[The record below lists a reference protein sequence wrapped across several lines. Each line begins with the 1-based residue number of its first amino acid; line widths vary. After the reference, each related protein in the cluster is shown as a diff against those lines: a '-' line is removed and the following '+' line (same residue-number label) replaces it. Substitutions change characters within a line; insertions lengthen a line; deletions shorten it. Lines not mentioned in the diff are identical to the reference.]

1 MDCWLA
7 ATLPYEYLI
16 DRLAVRTMDI
26 AIETNQLTKRYEKPS
41 SWRLSNQGGATSAV
55 VDVNLS
61 VKTGELFGL
70 LGPNGAGKT
79 TLVKMLCTL
88 IAPTEGSASVAG
100 FPLSESGS
108 IRASVGLVV
117 SDERSF
123 YWRLSGQRNLE
134 FFAAMH
140 GLYGDQA
147 QGRIQEVLARVDL
160 GAEAEK
166 PFSNYSTGMKQRL
179 AIARSLM
186 HKPKLLFLDEPS
198 RSLDP
203 KATTRLHEL
212 IVELNVNEN
221 TTIFLITHDLAE
233 AESLCQ
239 RVAVMHRGRIQ
250 VIGEPSNLRRQLRPQ
265 QHYTM
270 KVDAISP
277 DVTNTIRELI
287 DDLDIEQIDDH
298 LYLRFQA
305 GDEDGILSS
314 LLDVLRD
321 NRVAVRGIE
330 GYPPSLEEVFE
341 HFTSEELF
349 DDDE

>member
-1 MDCWLA
+1 
-7 ATLPYEYLI
+7 
-16 DRLAVRTMDI
+16 MDI
-26 AIETNQLTKRYEKPS
+26 AIETKQLTKRYEKS
-41 SWRLSNQGGATSAV
+41 TSWRLSAPQDATSAV
-55 VDVNLS
+55 VDVNLAVNS
-61 VKTGELFGL
+61 GELFGL
-70 LGPNGAGKT
+70 IGPNGAGKT

-88 IAPTEGSASVAG
+88 IAPTEGSATVAG
-100 FPLSESGS
+100 YPLSESGR

-123 YWRLSGQRNLE
+123 YWRLSGKRNLE

-140 GLYGDQA
+140 GLYADEA
-147 QGRIQEVLARVDL
+147 QNRIREVLALVDL
-160 GAEAEK
+160 GVEADK

-212 IVELNVNEN
+212 IVDLNVEKS

-239 RVAVMHRGRIQ
+239 RVAVMNQGRIQ

-265 QHYTM
+265 QHYTV
-270 KVDAISP
+270 KVDAVSP
-277 DVTNTIRELI
+277 ELATIIQDLI
-287 DDLDIEQIDDH
+287 DDLEIEQTDDH
-298 LYLRFQA
+298 LNLRFQA
-305 GDEDGILSS
+305 GDDDGILSS
-314 LLDVLRD
+314 LLDALRD

-341 HFTSEELF
+341 HFTSEEHF
-349 DDDE
+349 DDVE